1 MQSKNRQSRPDPEL
15 ARLMGRATGD
25 TLSGPGTLAD
35 QEDALRQLR
44 LRLKMN
50 NSTLDGLP
58 TNAASLLAST
68 LVTNPRAVQAISQ
81 CLLQI
86 VSNSSPTVLK
96 RQCLVIV
103 NSILT
108 SMSHL
113 VSKKD
118 NQINQP
124 IAISYQLRVMSAM
137 MTKVGSSALIDLSS
151 QIDYI
156 RSCYQ
161 VTKSV
166 PGSVSTL
173 PNSSGD
179 HAHQHDPTSST
190 ASTSSRFIRTSHLD
204 SQSKVD
210 LDHSQTPTVDRLTQ
224 LRIDAITLLKSIA
237 EVDSKALHPFW
248 AQLLPAH
255 GYPTHQAYTLISVI
269 ERDPEIS
276 VRIRACNTIRLML
289 VNAGSYLAI
298 AEEDTT
304 KVSFISLSA
313 QIASITIELHHR
325 LGCIL
330 HTVVISP
337 DLTEALLDVSIT
349 VVINSAYRR
358 IKTPILGVLLKPI
371 ANLLKSDD
379 CRIIKHARSALLEIL
394 NKSQPN
400 RSIITSC
407 SEVIDQIV
415 GMGCEEV
422 SSPVS
427 NPEQLEWWQIL
438 TACMSYLD
446 FHTSNIHR
454 ILDLRLLYVNEP
466 TNDAL
471 STAKLTFLGALA
483 MVFPTEEFDEISLRW
498 TRSQLRN
505 GGLQLLVD
513 VASQTSQGMI
523 QRVSE
528 VLRGDLF
535 GALKDPIAVRFIGI
549 IISKSIGSHPTE
561 WLLSVST
568 KILADLEHISQP
580 TSPENSIPSTWSW
593 TMANC
598 AERLANSGSI
608 NHTETVEL
616 SFWIRTVG
624 VAERLMQSSS
634 PTDSQRTNGVRIC
647 GVGTSELLKRISSA
661 PQIEH
666 RSITD
671 RVQRGVSALCQSL
684 TDRMPKVQWNAVA
697 SMRQILNVII
707 DSPSILSSNVL
718 EKITSDLCACLK
730 RSESYKVRIQISL
743 SLQLTPNLDES
754 VFSVV
759 RESLRKLDVDL
770 KSGNIVKKELDHA
783 QQLHSELT
791 KVLDRDR
798 KDTASEY

>member
-1 MQSKNRQSRPDPEL
+1 MQSKNRQSRPDPDL
-15 ARLMGRATGD
+15 ARLMGRATGES
-25 TLSGPGTLAD
+25 LSGPGTLAD

-50 NSTLDGLP
+50 NSILDLLP
-58 TNAASLLAST
+58 FNAATSLALS

-113 VSKKD
+113 VSKKANPID
-118 NQINQP
+118 QP
-124 IAISYQLRVMSAM
+124 IAISYQLRVISTM
-137 MTKVGSSALIDLSS
+137 MIKVGSAALIDLSS

-156 RSCYQ
+156 CHCYQ
-161 VTKSV
+161 FTRSV
-166 PGSVSTL
+166 QDSSSTST
-173 PNSSGD
+173 NSFNDS
-179 HAHQHDPTSST
+179 AQRQNSMSTT

-210 LDHSQTPTVDRLTQ
+210 LDVSQTPTVDPLTQ
-224 LRIDAITLLKSIA
+224 LRIDAITLLKNIA

-276 VRIRACNTIRLML
+276 VRIRACTTIRLML
-289 VNAGSYLAI
+289 INAGSYLAI

-304 KVSFISLSA
+304 KFSFISLSA

-330 HTVVISP
+330 RTLVIAP

-349 VVINSAYRR
+349 IVINSAYRR
-358 IKTPILGVLLKPI
+358 IKTPILESLLKPI
-371 ANLLKSDD
+371 VDLLKSSD
-379 CRIIKHARSALLEIL
+379 RHILEHTRLALTEIL
-394 NKSQPN
+394 NKSQSN
-400 RSIITSC
+400 QTIITSC
-407 SEVIDQIV
+407 SGVIDQIV

-422 SSPVS
+422 FSPVP
-427 NPEQLEWWQIL
+427 NPDQLEWWSLL
-438 TACMSYLD
+438 TVCMSYLD
-446 FHTSNIHR
+446 FQTTNVHSISNLR
-454 ILDLRLLYVNEP
+454 ILYVNEP
-466 TNDAL
+466 TLDAL
-471 STAKLTFLGALA
+471 STSKLTFLGALA
-483 MVFPTEEFDEISLRW
+483 MVFPTEEFDEVSLRW
-498 TRSQLRN
+498 IRTRLRS

-513 VASQTSQGMI
+513 VASRTSQGMI
-523 QRVSE
+523 QRICE
-528 VLRGDLF
+528 KLRWELID
-535 GALKDPIAVRFIGI
+535 ALKDPIAVRLIGI
-549 IISKSIGSHPTE
+549 IISKAIGSHPTK
-561 WLLSVST
+561 WLLIVSN
-568 KILADLEHISQP
+568 KILVDLEDVSQP
-580 TSPENSIPSTWSW
+580 TKPEDKINSTWSW

-598 AERLANSGSI
+598 AERLINSGSI
-608 NHTETVEL
+608 NDTQIVEL
-616 SFWIRTVG
+616 SFWIRIVA

-647 GVGTSELLKRISSA
+647 GVGTSELLRRMSSA

-666 RSITD
+666 LSISET
-671 RVQRGVSALCQSL
+671 VQRGVDALCQSL

-707 DSPSILSSNVL
+707 NNPSSLSSNVL
-718 EKITSDLCACLK
+718 EKITSDLCDCLK

-743 SLQLTPNLDES
+743 SLQLTPNLDGFAIEI
-754 VFSVV
+754 V
-759 RESLRKLDVDL
+759 RESLEKVKMELKL
-770 KSGNIVKKELDHA
+770 GNIVKKELDHA
-783 QQLHSELT
+783 HQLHSELI
-791 KVLDRDR
+791 KVLNRVSQIR
-798 KDTASEY
+798 RSES